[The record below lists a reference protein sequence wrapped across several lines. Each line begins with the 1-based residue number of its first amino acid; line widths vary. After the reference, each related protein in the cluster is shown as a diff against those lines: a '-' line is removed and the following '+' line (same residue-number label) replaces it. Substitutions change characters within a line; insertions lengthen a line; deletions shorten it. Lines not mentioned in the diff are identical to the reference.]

1 MEQQPVQPV
10 QQSEQPQQPQRQPV
24 APQPPVNKRSGLAIA
39 GLIIAIIALLL
50 AWVPILNN
58 VIFFI
63 AILSLIFGVVALILT
78 KKNSTAGQG
87 LAIATIIISVV
98 AGIIVLATQAF
109 YGKVIDEVGNSMQE
123 TMNDFDGTNTDQLLE
138 TSVDVTLGE
147 FVFNPGEE
155 AEFSFDDT
163 TELPVTITNKS
174 TEISSFSVK
183 IEAVDA
189 SGVRIAEDTIYV
201 SDLRPEQ
208 SVNEKAFQFV
218 ESEKVEALQTAEFKI
233 LQVTK

>member
-24 APQPPVNKRSGLAIA
+24 APQPPVKKRSGLAIA

-109 YGKVIDEVGNSMQE
+109 YGKVIDEVGNSMQ
-123 TMNDFDGTNTDQLLE
+123 
-138 TSVDVTLGE
+138 
-147 FVFNPGEE
+147 
-155 AEFSFDDT
+155 
-163 TELPVTITNKS
+163 
-174 TEISSFSVK
+174 
-183 IEAVDA
+183 
-189 SGVRIAEDTIYV
+189 
-201 SDLRPEQ
+201 
-208 SVNEKAFQFV
+208 
-218 ESEKVEALQTAEFKI
+218 
-233 LQVTK
+233 